1 MKTRERRQAM
11 GCTQPEPAAGFSF
24 VELLVTMVI
33 LLGTMAMAFAF
44 FVDFGRVI
52 RTESSTLATQQAAR
66 VVLDE
71 LGRNLRQAGFGVRR
85 EDPYNTAS
93 WQRSLVFAGPHEIAF
108 NADVDAAIGG
118 IPSSETISFPT
129 GADYSGEAVASS
141 TDGAETYV
149 YTVDADGDHV
159 MEVSD
164 REQPPPGS
172 YNPASGTDNP
182 LDFAI
187 FRRVHGYDGTGYGG
201 AAEPLMP
208 YLFTNATSDI
218 FFPADGTTPAP
229 LFAYWL
235 TEDIDGDGRLSADE
249 CVNDVVD
256 DCPPTSG
263 LAPRGIPPWRPLL
276 YLWGDSDFDGVLSE
290 SEKTAP
296 LTEVGSTGW
305 ASNPLVSSG
314 SYRSTTLSLAVDPS
328 SETAYEL
335 EVVDATQIVP
345 GSQVQLGTGT
355 NAEFFSVDQVYTA
368 SSPHLVRLS
377 GDPQNV
383 HDAGTTSVRML
394 PGTLLRAIRTVEL
407 TFTSITDKKDSAGD
421 SAAVGR
427 SGRKGTGGL
436 DYRVTVFRRRI
447 EVVNATT
454 SAAQ

>member
-1 MKTRERRQAM
+1 MRPRERRQAM
-11 GCTQPEPAAGFSF
+11 GCTKPGPAAGFSF
-24 VELLVTMVI
+24 VEVLVTMVI

-52 RTESSTLATQQAAR
+52 STESSTLATQQAAR

-71 LGRNLRQAGFGVRR
+71 LGRNVRQAGFGVRR

-93 WQRSLVFAGPHEIAF
+93 WQRALVFAGPHEIAF
-108 NADVDAAIGG
+108 NADIDGAIGG
-118 IPSSETISFPT
+118 IPSSETIAFPT
-129 GADYSGEAVASS
+129 GAAYSGEAVAAS

-159 MEVSD
+159 MEVAD
-164 REQPPPGS
+164 RIQPPSGS

-182 LDFAI
+182 LDFAL
-187 FRRVHGYDGTGYGG
+187 FRRVYGYNGTDYGG
-201 AAEPLMP
+201 ATEPIMP

-218 FFPADGTTPAP
+218 SFPADGTTPAP

-263 LAPRGIPPWRPLL
+263 LAPRGNPPWKPLL

-290 SEKTAP
+290 SEKAAP
-296 LTEVGSTGW
+296 LQEVGSAAWTP
-305 ASNPLVSSG
+305 NPLVSG
-314 SYRSTTLSLAVDPS
+314 SYRSTTLASAVDPS

-335 EVVDATQIVP
+335 EVDDATQIFP
-345 GSQVQLGTGT
+345 GSQVQLGTGGS
-355 NAEFFSVDQVYTA
+355 AEFFSVDQVVTT
-368 SSPHLVRLS
+368 SSPHKVRLS
-377 GDPQNV
+377 GDPQNAHV
-383 HDAGTTSVRML
+383 VGVTVQML
-394 PGTLLRAIRTVEL
+394 PATLLRAIRTVEL
-407 TFTSITDKKDSAGD
+407 TFTSITDKKDSAGG

-436 DYRVTVFRRRI
+436 DYRVTVFRRRV
-447 EVVNATT
+447 EVINATT